1 MLSFVFALF
10 VWLAHYELSKSFLD
24 IGELEITI
32 ARKDITLITDQYWSL
47 FSICYTVLCFIAL
60 FFCGWMLYRAF
71 VEPLITG
78 VKAGTITADSV
89 KAPPFPWNKDL
100 LQMVVGLRHDKFT
113 LKLSERPSWVVVPE
127 KGMFQNFLITG
138 TIGTGKTA
146 AVMYPLCKQALFYK
160 AYDEDEKAGMLIL
173 DVKGNFYEKVL
184 EFARDCDREN
194 DIVLIKLGGK
204 YKYNPLHKPNMEP
217 VDLAGRTRQV
227 LEIISGGSGS
237 KDAFWDDKAAN
248 LVGECV
254 RLLRLVNKGYVSLG
268 LVHELVTNKEYLS
281 SMLAKMEYMYSKQ
294 NNVSVDEFD
303 LSDGQFEEEDCDVSL
318 NKEKGELSENDYEA
332 RRIKFDFEHCMTYFT
347 GEFASG
353 AENVIETIKTC
364 VTRITNFFVS
374 SMSVHDSFSP
384 DKIEELNFHGFED
397 VINKGKIVV
406 LAMNVEE
413 RPVVARTIA
422 AYLKQDF
429 QAEVLQRTVSTRGL
443 NRTRP
448 VFFIC
453 DEYQEFVG
461 AKDANFYGVSR
472 EAKCCSIVASQSYT
486 SLLKTLGDEKAFNTL
501 QQNLINKM
509 WLRGDDKLTIE
520 TAQQLTGKEEKRKY
534 STNISESM
542 ADAKHSKIFGSLV
555 GNKTSVSESTNVST
569 QRDFVFEERIFT
581 QTLEMFKAVCF
592 LAHDKGMQE
601 PSVVHLLPY
610 FETYVAEKIK
620 VEIEPP
626 DYFVL

>member
-1 MLSFVFALF
+1 MFSFVFALF
-10 VWLAHYELSKSFLD
+10 MGLSHYELSKEFLD
-24 IGELEITI
+24 SGELIITV
-32 ARKDITLITDQYWSL
+32 AGNDITLVVKQYWHI
-47 FSICYTVLCFIAL
+47 FSTCYTVLCFTAL

-71 VEPLITG
+71 VEPFITG
-78 VKAGTITADSV
+78 VKAGTIATNSV
-89 KAPPFPWNKDL
+89 KTPLFPWRKNL
-100 LQMVVGLRHDKFT
+100 LQMVIGLRHDKFT
-113 LKLSERPSWVVVPE
+113 LNLTERPSWVVVPE
-127 KGMFQNFLITG
+127 TGMFQNFLITG

-146 AVMYPLCKQALFYK
+146 AVMYPLCKQALYYK
-160 AYDEDEKAGMLIL
+160 ADDEDEKAGMLIL

-184 EFARDCDREN
+184 EFAQDCGREG

-248 LVGECV
+248 MVGECV
-254 RLLRLVNKGYVSLG
+254 RLLRLVNNGYVSLG
-268 LVHELVTNKEYLS
+268 LIHELVTNKAYLS
-281 SMLAKMEYMYSKQ
+281 DMLARMEFMYGKQ
-294 NNVSVDEFD
+294 RKTSGHELD
-303 LSDGQFEEEDCDVSL
+303 DGQFEDEDDIEVVV
-318 NKEKGELSENDYEA
+318 NGHELSEEDYEE
-332 RRIKFDFEHCMTYFT
+332 RRIKFDYEHCLNYFT
-347 GEFASG
+347 GEFSADSG
-353 AENVIETIKTC
+353 TVIETIKTC

-374 SMSVHDSFSP
+374 SMSVHESFSP
-384 DKIEELNFHGFED
+384 DKIEDLNFHGFED

-413 RPVVARTIA
+413 RPIVARTIA

-501 QQNLINKM
+501 QQNLINKI

-542 ADAKHSKIFGSLV
+542 ADARHSKIFGSLV

-610 FETYVAEKIK
+610 FEPYIDKKIK
-620 VEIEPP
+620 ISVEPS
-626 DYFVL
+626 DYFTL